1 MGGWDVSNEIGLC
14 LNTIGNT
21 MEISNE
27 ITGESMKINWTI
39 GQEIMINQS
48 VEWVMII
55 PEKPLKKA
63 AEPQPFHCWLW

>member
-1 MGGWDVSNEIGLC
+1 
-14 LNTIGNT
+14 

-55 PEKPLKKA
+55 PKKPLKKA